1 MYVYTPVAEVI
12 AEFQQANRRILWL
25 ILKLA
30 VKLKTSERKKKS
42 YGKENFCI

>member
-25 ILKLA
+25 IFKA
-30 VKLKTSERKKKS
+30 S
-42 YGKENFCI
+42 C